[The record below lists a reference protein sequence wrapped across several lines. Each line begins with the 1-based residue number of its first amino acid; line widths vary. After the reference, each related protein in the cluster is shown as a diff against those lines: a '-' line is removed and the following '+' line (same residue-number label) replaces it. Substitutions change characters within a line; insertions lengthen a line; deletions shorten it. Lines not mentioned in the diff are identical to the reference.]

1 MIVIPRER
9 KPRKKWGCKWKNC
22 KKHAQP
28 KKSHFALFII
38 SSISVGKKI
47 MLLRVSQAF
56 VTIVVIMSR
65 VMFLLLETL
74 VVIMPSTLITVM
86 WLS

>member
-1 MIVIPRER
+1 MHNQ
-9 KPRKKWGCKWKNC
+9 KGF
-22 KKHAQP
+22 
-28 KKSHFALFII
+28 FALFVI
-38 SSISVGKKI
+38 SSISMGKKI

-74 VVIMPSTLITVM
+74 VG
-86 WLS
+86 

>member
-1 MIVIPRER
+1 LYPKRKNTGKGGNADERIVINVHNQ
-9 KPRKKWGCKWKNC
+9 KS
-22 KKHAQP
+22 
-28 KKSHFALFII
+28 SHFALFVI

-74 VVIMPSTLITVM
+74 VVVGIMPSIILTVM
-86 WLS
+86 